1 MRKNFRIGSLL
12 VIWGLVVMCTTSR
25 TTHQPNAQTSSTAT
39 TSGADYSAP
48 LVVNPIATPDQLT
61 PEQSLKAFRVPSG
74 YHMELVASEPMVHE
88 PVAIAWD
95 GNARMYVTE
104 MDTYMQDADATG
116 EHEPVSRV
124 MLLEDTN
131 GDGRM
136 DKSSVFIDKLM
147 LPRMI
152 LCVNHELIVNETD
165 TYDLWSYKDTD
176 GDGVADDKKRIYHV
190 DRKAPGNL
198 EHQRSGLD
206 WNLDNWI
213 YVTVDPVRFRYTKGT
228 IQVDSLPS
236 GSNGQ
241 WGLTHDNYGRLFY
254 SRGGGENAG
263 SGFQINPKYGA
274 LEFADAYDEA
284 TFSPV
289 WSIIANPDAQGGARR
304 LRADSTLNHF
314 TAGCGQSIYRGDQLP
329 TDLVGDYLICE
340 PVARIVRRAHVVN
353 NQGKTQLENVYKQ
366 REFIASSDFN
376 FRPVNTYTGPDGNLY
391 VVDMNRGIIQESQWT
406 PKGSWIRPQIERL
419 GLDKHI
425 QHGRI
430 WRLVK
435 DGAKPASKPHLLDEP
450 ANRLVTY
457 LDHANGWWRDNAQK
471 QLVALGDQ
479 SVVPALKQIA
489 AGEQANLARKPSA
502 LARIHALWTL
512 EGMDAIDP
520 ATLANAL
527 KDDDAQ
533 VRRTA
538 VWISE
543 SYLRKND
550 ESMLTQV
557 ASLQNDPSID
567 VRVQLLES
575 MHYSTSAKAKAVV
588 QELLS
593 QNAAS
598 PVLMAVEKSIQK
610 NGDFRLY
617 GSKLG
622 SLAVAE
628 RTSVLKGAEIFKSL
642 CSSCHGTD
650 GKGLASQVAPPIAG
664 SKHLADKDMVLKIL
678 LKGLIGPVDGKTYP
692 TNMPSMADNTDEWI
706 ASVANY
712 IRFEFGAPVF
722 PPRPPSSTTA
732 TSGTTATTMV
742 RATTTPARPAAGPGG
757 FRRTLPIIQTEEVA
771 KLRQETA
778 HRTTSWTVTE
788 LEKSEQ

>member
-1 MRKNFRIGSLL
+1 MKRQFWLGTLLAVSGL
-12 VIWGLVVMCTTSR
+12 VITCTVSK
-25 TTHQPNAQTSSTAT
+25 TTQQPTEQTAQTATSSGTDSNARL
-39 TSGADYSAP
+39 P
-48 LVVNPIATPDQLT
+48 VNPIANPAQLT
-61 PEQSLKAFRVPSG
+61 PEQSLNAFQVPKG
-74 YHMELVASEPMVHE
+74 YHMELVASEPMIHE
-88 PVAIAWD
+88 PVTIAWD
-95 GNARMYVTE
+95 GNARMYVAE

-116 EHEPVSRV
+116 EHDPVSRV

-131 GDGRM
+131 GDGKM

-147 LPRMI
+147 LPRML

-165 TYDLWSYKDTD
+165 TYDLWSYKDTN

-213 YVTVDPVRFRYTKGT
+213 YLTVDPVRFRYTNGT
-228 IQVDSLPS
+228 IQMDSLPS

-241 WGLTHDNYGRLFY
+241 WGLTHDNYGRLFF

-289 WSIIANPDAQGGARR
+289 WSIIANPDAQGGPRR
-304 LRADSTLNHF
+304 LRPDSTLNHF
-314 TAGCGQSIYRGDQLP
+314 TAGCGQSIYRGDKLP
-329 TDLVGDYLICE
+329 ADLVGDYLICE
-340 PVARIVRRAHVVN
+340 PVARIVRRAHVSN
-353 NQGKTQLENVYKQ
+353 NQGKTQLENAYKEQ
-366 REFIASSDFN
+366 EFIASSDFN
-376 FRPVNTYTGPDGNLY
+376 FRPVNTYTGPDGSLY
-391 VVDMNRGIIQESQWT
+391 LVDMNRGIIQESQWT

-430 WRLVK
+430 WRLVQ
-435 DGAKPASKPHLLDEP
+435 DGVKPGPKPRMLDES
-450 ANRLVTY
+450 ANQLVTY

-471 QLVALGDQ
+471 QLIALADK

-489 AGEQANLARKPSA
+489 TGQQASLSKKPSA

-512 EGMDAIDP
+512 EGLDAIDP
-520 ATLANAL
+520 ATISTAL
-527 KDDDAQ
+527 KDEDAQ

-543 SYLRKND
+543 SYLKKND
-550 ESMLTQV
+550 ESLINQV
-557 ASLQNDPSID
+557 ASLKNDPSID
-567 VRVQLLES
+567 VRVQILES
-575 MHYSTSAKAKAVV
+575 LHYSTSDKAKSVI
-588 QELLS
+588 QELLA
-593 QNAAS
+593 QNAS
-598 PVLMAVEKSIQK
+598 NQMLTSVEASIQK
-610 NGDFRLY
+610 NYDFKRY

-622 SLAVAE
+622 RLAEAD
-628 RTSVLKGAEIFKSL
+628 RVLVLRGAEIFKSL

-664 SKHLADKDMVLKIL
+664 SKHIIENDMLLKIL
-678 LKGLIGPVDGKTYP
+678 LQGLTGPVEGKTYP
-692 TNMPSMADNTDEWI
+692 TLMPSMAENNDEWL
-706 ASVANY
+706 ASVASY
-712 IRFEFGAPVF
+712 IRYEFVSAASF
-722 PPRPPSSTTA
+722 PPPVPPPPGSTNASLANRPVTAST
-732 TSGTTATTMV
+732 
-742 RATTTPARPAAGPGG
+742 PGG
-757 FRRTLPIIQTEEVA
+757 FRRFQPIIKPADVA

-778 HRTTSWTVTE
+778 SRTTPWTLNE
-788 LEKSEQ
+788 LEKTGQ

>member
-1 MRKNFRIGSLL
+1 MKNHVWLGSLFT
-12 VIWGLVVMCTTSR
+12 ISALVVTCTSSK
-25 TTHQPNAQTSSTAT
+25 TTHQQTTQTEQKMASSD
-39 TSGADYSAP
+39 ADYGTKP
-48 LVVNPIATPDQLT
+48 VVNPIANPAHLT
-61 PEQSLKAFRVPSG
+61 PEQSLRLFRVPKG
-74 YHMELVASEPMVHE
+74 YHMKLVASEPMVRE

-116 EHEPVSRV
+116 EHEPISRI

-131 GDGRM
+131 GDGKM

-165 TYDLWSYKDTD
+165 TYDLWSYKDTN

-213 YVTVDPVRFRYTKGT
+213 YVTVDPVRFRYTNGT
-228 IQVDSLPS
+228 IRMDSLPS

-241 WGLTHDNYGRLFY
+241 WGLTHDNYGRLFF

-289 WSIIANPDAQGGARR
+289 WSIIANPDAQGGPKR
-304 LRADSTLNHF
+304 LRPDSTLNHF
-314 TAGCGQSIYRGDQLP
+314 TAGCGQSIYRGDKLP
-329 TDLVGDYLICE
+329 ADLAGDYLICE

-353 NQGKTQLENVYKQ
+353 NQGKTQLENVYKEQ
-366 REFIASSDFN
+366 EFIASSDFN

-391 VVDMNRGIIQESQWT
+391 IIDMNRGIIQESQWT

-430 WRLVK
+430 WRLVQ
-435 DGAKPASKPHLLDEP
+435 DGVKPGPNPKMLDEP
-450 ANRLVTY
+450 ASKLVTY
-457 LDHANGWWRDNAQK
+457 LDHSNGWWRDNAQK
-471 QLVALGDQ
+471 QLVVLGDK
-479 SVVPALKQIA
+479 SVVPILKQIA
-489 AGEQANLARKPSA
+489 VGQQASLPKKPSA

-512 EGMDAIDP
+512 EGLEAIDR
-520 ATLANAL
+520 ATLAQAQE
-527 KDDDAQ
+527 DEDAQ

-538 VWISE
+538 IWISE
-543 SYLRKND
+543 PYLKKND
-550 ESMLTQV
+550 EAMINQV

-575 MHYSTSAKAKAVV
+575 LHTSTSPKAKTVI
-588 QELLS
+588 QELLA
-593 QNAAS
+593 QNASNAMLTS
-598 PVLMAVEKSIQK
+598 VEASIQK
-610 NGDFRLY
+610 NNDFKLFGSRL
-617 GSKLG
+617 GRFS
-622 SLAVAE
+622 AAE
-628 RTSVLKGAEIFKSL
+628 RGSILKGAEIFKSL

-664 SKHLADKDMVLKIL
+664 SKHLADNGMILKIL
-678 LKGLIGPVDGKTYP
+678 LQGLSGPIDGKTYP
-692 TNMPSMADNTDEWI
+692 TIMPSMADNTDEWI
-706 ASVANY
+706 ASVASY
-712 IRFEFGAPVF
+712 IRYEF
-722 PPRPPSSTTA
+722 A
-732 TSGTTATTMV
+732 TSGFPPA
-742 RATTTPARPAAGPGG
+742 AARPASQTATGASTAQAARPPAGG
-757 FRRTLPIIQTEEVA
+757 FRRFQPIIKTEEVA
-771 KLRQETA
+771 RLRQETA
-778 HRTTSWTVTE
+778 QRTTPWTLDE
-788 LEKSEQ
+788 LEKSSQ